1 MYTYTAKLITIVDAD
16 TFKLEVDLGFHT
28 WLRATFR
35 LARINAPELMTFE
48 GVAAKQFVVETLA
61 AATLIRIES
70 TRSEKYGRWLCEL
83 NFQTAASKFQWT
95 NLNNELLRQG
105 HAVKWRH

>member
-1 MYTYTAKLITIVDAD
+1 MYTYSAKLISVIDAD

-48 GVAAKQFVVETLA
+48 GVAARQFVVEALA
-61 AATLIRIES
+61 AATVIQIES
-70 TRSEKYGRWLCEL
+70 SRSEKYGRWLCEF
-83 NFQTAASKFQWT
+83 NYQTAASLWQWT